1 MRKEVSIRKTG
12 VKDIKGMASERGECF
27 MALMY
32 KMRAI
37 ISRGARRRMLYQKTR
52 FRVGMWI
59 KGSIGRR
66 KGMVKVHRAQ
76 PTRYTS
82 QLSFRTFL
90 LKASLV
96 A

>member
-1 MRKEVSIRKTG
+1 
-12 VKDIKGMASERGECF
+12 

-52 FRVGMWI
+52 FKVGMWI